1 MYLVELNRKNLVRLL
16 LLRGESSS
24 VMGSHYL
31 AGSVAHCEQT
41 DLFVCSFVN
50 FIFEILVFWRTVCLN
65 LCGRLV
71 LQTEGQLHSN
81 KDVRT
86 EFVILTATS

>member
-1 MYLVELNRKNLVRLL
+1 MLCAVITLL
-16 LLRGESSS
+16 GQLPTVSK
-24 VMGSHYL
+24 
-31 AGSVAHCEQT
+31 QT
-41 DLFVCSFVN
+41 CLFVCLFVN
-50 FIFEILVFWRTVCLN
+50 FIFEILVFWRAVCLN